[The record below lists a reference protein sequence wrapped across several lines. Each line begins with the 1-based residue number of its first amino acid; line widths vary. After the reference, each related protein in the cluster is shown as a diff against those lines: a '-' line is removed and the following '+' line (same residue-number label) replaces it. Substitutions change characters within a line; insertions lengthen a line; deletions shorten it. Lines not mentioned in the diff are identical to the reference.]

1 MSPAF
6 GDCDELRELLD
17 ALCEESISAE
27 QLRRLEEIV
36 LAHPEAE
43 AYYVQYMSLQADLG
57 RHFATLPGAA
67 AQSLRERLGAG
78 ATPEPATRAGPAPE
92 PNRSARRRRV
102 LKWSA
107 LGITALAAGVLLAV
121 WLVNGPPK
129 NPSTSEQA
137 AERSDDTVAVLLQAP
152 EAVWEES
159 DFPTRPGTPLPPGRL
174 YLKSGFAH
182 IEFYSGATVILEGPA
197 DFHLISRSQAY
208 CARGKVRV
216 TVPPTAAGFTVGTPQ
231 IDLVDRGT
239 EFGLQ
244 VGEGDKTDVH
254 VFQGKVE
261 LHGPEPGPAR
271 PQMPTRELTTGR
283 GVHLEGAGVESAIRA
298 DPGIFRTARYLA
310 KRSEEQAQRRQKD
323 WLAARDTLRKDPAL
337 VVYYDFQTKETW
349 SRTLP
354 DVAGDGKQSHDGAIV
369 GCSWGQGRWAG
380 KQGLEFK
387 QVSDRVRLNVPG
399 EFDALTLMAWVRIDA
414 LPNRFHSLLMT
425 DGWLEAAPHWHI
437 SSEGKLELGV
447 QGYNNKGGAHYY
459 SPEVV
464 TPDRLGEWAHLAV
477 TYDRENGRIVHYVN
491 GRPVSEEEL
500 RLDIPLRIGDA
511 EIGNWT
517 VGPRKHTHPI
527 RYFSGCI
534 DEFLLFSRALSEQ
547 EIERHYTQG
556 RPPS

>member
-6 GDCDELRELLD
+6 RDIDELRELLD

-27 QLRRLEEIV
+27 QLRRLEELV
-36 LAHPEAE
+36 LTHPEAE
-43 AYYVQYMSLQADLG
+43 AYYVQYMSLYADLG

-67 AQSLRERLGAG
+67 AQSLRERLGAV
-78 ATPEPATRAGPAPE
+78 AMPEPSTPAMAAPD
-92 PNRSARRRRV
+92 RIRMARRRRV
-102 LKWSA
+102 LKWGA
-107 LGITALAAGVLLAV
+107 LGLTGLAAGVLLAL
-121 WLVNGPPK
+121 WLTHGPSK
-129 NPSTSEQA
+129 DSSTPEQA

-261 LHGPEPGPAR
+261 LHGPESGPAHA
-271 PQMPTRELTTGR
+271 PLPHRELTTGH
-283 GVHLEGAGVESAIRA
+283 GVHLEGAGVESPIQA

-310 KRSEEQAQRRQKD
+310 KRSEEQAHRRQQD
-323 WLAARDTLRKDPAL
+323 WLAARNALRRDPAL
-337 VVYYDFQTKETW
+337 LVYYDFQTEETW
-349 SRTLP
+349 SRTVP
-354 DVAGDGKQSHDGAIV
+354 DVAGDGKQAHDGAIV
-369 GCSWGQGRWAG
+369 GCSWAPGRWSG
-380 KQGLEFK
+380 KQALEFK

-399 EFDALTLMAWVRIDA
+399 EFDALTLMAWVRVDA
-414 LPNRFHSLLMT
+414 LPNTFHSLLMT
-425 DGWLEAAPHWHI
+425 DGWVEAAPHWHI
-437 SSEGKLELGV
+437 SAEGKLELGV
-447 QGYNNKGGAHYY
+447 QGYNNKGGVHYY
-459 SPEVV
+459 SPEVF
-464 TPDRLGEWAHLAV
+464 TPDRLGEWAQLSV

-517 VGPRKHTHPI
+517 VGPRKHNHPI

-534 DEFLLFSRALSEQ
+534 DEFLLFSRALGEQ
-547 EIERHYTQG
+547 EIERLYNQG

>member
-1 MSPAF
+1 M
-6 GDCDELRELLD
+6 
-17 ALCEESISAE
+17 
-27 QLRRLEEIV
+27 
-36 LAHPEAE
+36 
-43 AYYVQYMSLQADLG
+43 
-57 RHFATLPGAA
+57 
-67 AQSLRERLGAG
+67 
-78 ATPEPATRAGPAPE
+78 
-92 PNRSARRRRV
+92 
-102 LKWSA
+102 
-107 LGITALAAGVLLAV
+107 
-121 WLVNGPPK
+121 
-129 NPSTSEQA
+129 
-137 AERSDDTVAVLLQAP
+137 
-152 EAVWEES
+152 
-159 DFPTRPGTPLPPGRL
+159 
-174 YLKSGFAH
+174 
-182 IEFYSGATVILEGPA
+182 
-197 DFHLISRSQAY
+197 
-208 CARGKVRV
+208 RV

-239 EFGLQ
+239 EFGIQ

-261 LHGPEPGPAR
+261 LHGPEPGAVRAP
-271 PQMPTRELTTGR
+271 MPTRELTTGH
-283 GVHLEGAGVESAIRA
+283 GVHLEGAGVENPIPA

-310 KRSEEQAQRRQKD
+310 KRSEDEAKRHQQN
-323 WLAARDTLRKDPAL
+323 WLAARDALRKDPAL

-354 DVAGDGKQSHDGAIV
+354 DVAGDGKPTHDGAIV

-459 SPEVV
+459 SPEVF
-464 TPDRLGEWAHLAV
+464 TPDRLGEWAHVAV
-477 TYDRENGRIVHYVN
+477 TYDRENGRIVHFVN
-491 GRPVSEEEL
+491 GRPVSEEDL
-500 RLDIPLRIGDA
+500 KLDIPLRIGDA

-547 EIERHYTQG
+547 DIERHYTQG